1 MGPGASRVRPRRVS
15 GMLAGDD
22 RGEGDRMTRPERVAA
37 QAALAEAQGFRA
49 VAERLDPALP
59 ETVRTLILAGL
70 ASFAES
76 GYNATTTRDVATRAG
91 LSPAGMYVHFPS
103 KAELLARVV
112 GITLEQTIGALHDSL
127 ASTSTPREQL
137 RAVVGTLASV
147 LAENGGAG
155 RVANYE
161 YRHLP
166 DDLRAPIDVL
176 RVQIRMLVREVIQ
189 AGIDDKSFD
198 VPDANVAARAL
209 ISLCVDI
216 SRWYSEEERGDPQQ
230 LGETYADLALRLVA
244 R

>member
-1 MGPGASRVRPRRVS
+1 
-15 GMLAGDD
+15 
-22 RGEGDRMTRPERVAA
+22 MTRPERVAA
-37 QAALAEAQGFRA
+37 QAALAEAPGFSA
-49 VAERLDPALP
+49 VAARLDPALP
-59 ETVRTLILAGL
+59 ETVRSLILAGL
-70 ASFAES
+70 ACFSER

-147 LAENGGAG
+147 LAENDAAG